1 MDVILRALLLLS
13 SRGSLVCFRLEHRRE
28 ALRGISRVLVLRLD
42 VSVCLR
48 AVQTFATRDKDILL
62 DGSGEHAK
70 EHVVNMF
77 SDEVHATRGTRDVR
91 GFAAEPFR
99 VFFHEIIEACPKG
112 R

>member
-13 SRGSLVCFRLEHRRE
+13 SCGSLVCFRLEHGRE

-48 AVQTFATRDKDILL
+48 AVRTFPARDKDILF

-70 EHVVNMF
+70 ENVVDMF
-77 SDEVHATRGTRDVR
+77 SDEVHATWGTRNVR
-91 GFAAEPFR
+91 GLAAEPFR
-99 VFFHEIIEACPKG
+99 VFLDEIIEACTEG